1 MTSSTT
7 NFQAREPDK
16 LKVFQTK
23 EAVEV
28 LNDLG
33 GDDQAS
39 ESLIDRINACLAHPE
54 SQTVGSF
61 AAVIQQIRA
70 ELGMMSG
77 ESLEQSEEAVD
88 WGSILA
94 AADNSL
100 ISDDVA
106 DFTLDEI
113 AAIECRDQL

>member
-1 MTSSTT
+1 M
-7 NFQAREPDK
+7 Q
-16 LKVFQTK
+16 

-28 LNDLG
+28 PNDLSG
-33 GDDQAS
+33 EDQAS

-54 SQTVGSF
+54 SQTVGTF

-88 WGSILA
+88 WGAILA
-94 AADNSL
+94 AADNSMNR
-100 ISDDVA
+100 DDVA

-113 AAIECRDQL
+113 EAIECRDQL